1 MRTLDEVFLEQFL
14 TKNFSRVVKT
24 TFYVYR
30 GPFRWLFLGKTTF
43 LPIIFGRYLQKFVQ
57 TLAQIIPQACQNWS
71 LCVQG
76 KKLWEHKFWKKKRFH
91 YYRILSKNLSDF
103 WQENFGRLVKN
114 VIWVY
119 KGTLWGEKQFFG
131 KKICSSCSFLDF
143 EPNCFNTLTEICLQY
158 GCRICI
164 LRVQRISLRKKNFEK
179 VISYSIP

>member
-1 MRTLDEVFLEQFL
+1 MSEVFLGQFL

-43 LPIIFGRYLQKFVQ
+43 LSIIFGGYLRKFVQ
-57 TLAQIIPQACQNWS
+57 LLAQITPQACQNWS

-76 KKLWEHKFWKKKRFH
+76 NKLWERKFWKKNVFT
-91 YYRILSKNLSDF
+91 IIVF
-103 WQENFGRLVKN
+103 WAKTFR
-114 VIWVY
+114 
-119 KGTLWGEKQFFG
+119 TFG
-131 KKICSSCSFLDF
+131 KKNSADLSKMQSECPGEQFEEKNIFSEKICSFCSLLYF

-164 LRVQRISLRKKNFEK
+164 LPVQRNSLRKKNFEK
-179 VISYSIP
+179 VNSYSIP